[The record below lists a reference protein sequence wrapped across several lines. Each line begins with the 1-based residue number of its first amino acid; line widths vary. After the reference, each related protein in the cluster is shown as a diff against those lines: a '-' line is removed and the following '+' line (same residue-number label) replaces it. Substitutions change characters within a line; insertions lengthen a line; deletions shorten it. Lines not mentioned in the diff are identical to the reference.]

1 MRPDLLLQPLGEAGL
16 RLQAGGL
23 ILDIDPPTV
32 GAAPVLLTWSENERC
47 LGVEAAQPA
56 HLIGDAVLLAWLGRQ
71 GVSLPDG
78 VELAVFGM
86 TIRAQAYTPIPW
98 ATPTEFLRKTLSAV
112 RSPSLARARMA
123 RTRRRPADPPYA
135 VRIGLGGWTVAY
147 LHQAL
152 HRFQRGLGPLLK
164 LAEGAD
170 VVVAGTDYDDEAAT
184 AAALHKLDAKHL
196 VLVDLVGPVRHKLG
210 LPVRPIEY
218 TRERAPGRTVLLGD
232 GLRLP
237 G

>member
-1 MRPDLLLQPLGEAGL
+1 MRPDLLLQPLGDLGL
-16 RLQAGGL
+16 RLQAGDT
-23 ILDIDPPTV
+23 ILDVDPPTV
-32 GAAPVLLTWSENERC
+32 GDAPVLLTWSENERC

-56 HLIGDAVLLAWLGRQ
+56 HLIADAMLLAWLGRQ

-78 VELAVFGM
+78 AELAILGM
-86 TIRAQAYTPIPW
+86 KIRARSYRPIPW
-98 ATPTEFLRKTLSAV
+98 ATPTEFVRKTLSALKD
-112 RSPSLARARMA
+112 PALARARMA

-135 VRIGLGGWTVAY
+135 VRVELGDWRVAY

-152 HRFQRGLGPLLK
+152 HRFQRGLDPLLK
-164 LAEGAD
+164 LAAGAD
-170 VVVAGTDYDDEAAT
+170 VVIAGTDYDDEEAT

-196 VLVDLVGPVRHKLG
+196 VLVDFVGPVRRKLG
-210 LPVRPIEY
+210 LPVRPITY
-218 TRERAPGRTVLLGD
+218 TLERAPERTVLLGD